1 MVYENSSYV
10 LSENP
15 DTALLT
21 VDKAL
26 MDHRMMV
33 HESDLPGCWETLPP
47 RADWKLIGWDKKLP
61 SEEKK
66 QSYKNSK

>member
-1 MVYENSSYV
+1 MDWLKASMVYENSSYV

-33 HESDLPGCWETLPP
+33 HESDLPGCWEALPP
-47 RADWKLIGWDKKLP
+47 THSIATGTDALIA
-61 SEEKK
+61 
-66 QSYKNSK
+66 Q